1 MAEAKKCRKEQK
13 TTGSSHINYLQPR
26 FEFMSLVNKVSLY
39 KQCVLFVGQRIA
51 NAQAALDS
59 ATEAGNSE
67 DKSSAGDKH
76 ETGRAMAQIDQEN
89 ARKQLHEAHEL
100 KNALLKINPELHSA
114 KAIAGSIV
122 VTDKNTFYI
131 AVAAGKIEID
141 GSTVFALSPA
151 SPIGQKLLGLSAGEQ
166 MEFNGQVYK
175 IKEVY

>member
-1 MAEAKKCRKEQK
+1 MKTLNKKALYQK
-13 TTGSSHINYLQPR
+13 CLD
-26 FEFMSLVNKVSLY
+26 
-39 KQCVLFVGQRIA
+39 FVEQRIGH
-51 NAQAALDS
+51 AQAALDS
-59 ATEAGNSE
+59 ATEASNSE

-89 ARKQLHEAHEL
+89 ARKQLHEAREL
-100 KNALLKINPELHSA
+100 KSALLKINPEQNTA

-141 GSTVFALSPA
+141 GTIVFVLSPA
-151 SPIGQKLLGLSAGEQ
+151 SPIGQKLLGLTAGEQ

-175 IKEVY
+175 VKEVQ

>member
-1 MAEAKKCRKEQK
+1 MNKYLLLKSYKLSSTPFYTMGLANKKRLYQLCVAFAEK
-13 TTGSSHINYLQPR
+13 
-26 FEFMSLVNKVSLY
+26 
-39 KQCVLFVGQRIA
+39 RIA

-59 ATEAGNSE
+59 ATEAANSE
-67 DKSSAGDKH
+67 GKSSAGDKH

-89 ARKQLHEAHEL
+89 VRKQLHEAREL

-141 GSTVFALSPA
+141 GTTIFVLSPA
-151 SPIGQKLLGLSAGEQ
+151 SPIGQKLLGLTAGEQ

-175 IKEVY
+175 VKEVL

>member
-1 MAEAKKCRKEQK
+1 MQPQFILMKHPDKK
-13 TTGSSHINYLQPR
+13 
-26 FEFMSLVNKVSLY
+26 SLY
-39 KQCVLFVGQRIA
+39 QLCLQFVEQRISH
-51 NAQAALDS
+51 AQVALDS

-89 ARKQLHEAHEL
+89 ARKQLHEAREL
-100 KNALLKINPELHSA
+100 KNALMKIIQDVSSA
-114 KAIAGSIV
+114 KVIAGSLV
-122 VTDKNTFYI
+122 VTDKNSFYV
-131 AVAAGKIEID
+131 AVAAGKMEVE
-141 GSTVFALSPA
+141 GTTVFVLSPV